1 MFTGIVEELGTV
13 REATVSGGR
22 SGKITV
28 SAGKVLEGTKV
39 GDSIAISGV
48 CQTVVS
54 MDAAKFTADVMP
66 ETLRRTTMGEMR
78 PGEPVNLER
87 ALEVGGRLGGH
98 IMNGH
103 VDAVGTV
110 RSRRVEENAVLF
122 DVAVPPELSP
132 YIVEKGSI
140 GLDGISLTV
149 VSSAGGM
156 FTVSVIPRTLEETTL
171 RAARP
176 GTRLNV
182 EVDVLAKYVESL
194 LAGGRGG
201 RLEDK
206 LLAGGFME
214 GL

>member
-1 MFTGIVEELGTV
+1 
-13 REATVSGGR
+13 
-22 SGKITV
+22 
-28 SAGKVLEGTKV
+28 
-39 GDSIAISGV
+39 
-48 CQTVVS
+48 
-54 MDAAKFTADVMP
+54 
-66 ETLRRTTMGEMR
+66 
-78 PGEPVNLER
+78 
-87 ALEVGGRLGGH
+87 
-98 IMNGH
+98 MNGH

-122 DVAVPPELSP
+122 DVAVPGELSA
-132 YIVEKGSI
+132 YVVEKGSV

-149 VSSAGGM
+149 VSSTRGL

-171 RAARP
+171 SGARP

-201 RLEDK
+201 GLEDK
-206 LLAGGFME
+206 LLAGGFVE

>member
-1 MFTGIVEELGTV
+1 VFTGIVEELGTV
-13 REATVSGGR
+13 REATGSSGR

-28 SAGKVLEGTKV
+28 SARKVLEGTKV

-54 MDAAKFTADVMP
+54 MDGGAFTADVMP
-66 ETLRRTTMGEMR
+66 ETLRRTTLGEMR
-78 PGEPVNLER
+78 HGDTVNLER

-122 DVAVPPELSP
+122 DVAVPGELSS
-132 YIVEKGSI
+132 YVVEKGSV

-149 VSSAGGM
+149 VSSTRGL

-171 RAARP
+171 SRARP

-201 RLEDK
+201 GLEGRLI
-206 LLAGGFME
+206 AGGFME